1 MTQDKTYE
9 NVFIARQ
16 PVFDENGK
24 TWAYMLLFRDSM
36 HATSA
41 TFTDDAEATMRV
53 LADMSLCN
61 IGTEQAA
68 RTMVHFPADAV
79 KSGYHRA
86 LGSECGIV
94 IIEER
99 EPAVPRLLT
108 ALEELREEGY
118 LLAINNFEG
127 TPGQEELWA
136 LADVFIVDVH
146 NKDDFELRDLVQAAT
161 RNSKA
166 KLMAKRVETLEE
178 KRRAKKHG
186 FTLFHGF
193 YYCKPEVDS
202 GRKISSN
209 EITRLK
215 LFEIIERDEPDFDA
229 LAEAVE
235 ADVSISYR
243 LLAFLN
249 SPNFGFA
256 TTITSIR
263 QAVVLAGWK
272 PIRNWLRVV
281 ILTDMS
287 PSEKSRELTYLS
299 AYRAKLFE
307 TAALGGGFEEISD
320 KLFMLG
326 LFSLLD
332 AMFDM
337 EMKDLVKHLPID
349 DVIKRALCGT
359 ENEFS
364 PWLRLAHAI
373 EASRWDEVGTLARA
387 LNLLPGTIAVS
398 YQHAFSWADSFFG
411 SDNEKTD
418 TPQ

>member
-16 PVFDENGK
+16 PVFDESGK

-36 HATSA
+36 YATSA
-41 TFTDDAEATMRV
+41 TFTDDAEATMHV
-53 LADMSLCN
+53 LADMPLCSL
-61 IGTEQAA
+61 GTEKGA
-68 RTMVHFPADAV
+68 RTMVHFPGEAIESD
-79 KSGYHRA
+79 YHRA
-86 LGSECGIV
+86 LGAECGTV

-99 EPAVPRLLT
+99 EKITPKLLKAV
-108 ALEELREEGY
+108 EDLREEGY
-118 LLAINNFEG
+118 LLAINNFES
-127 TPGQEELWA
+127 TPGQEELCA
-136 LADVFIVDVH
+136 MADVLIVDVH
-146 NKDDFELRDLVQAAT
+146 NKDDFELHHLVKDAT
-161 RNSKA
+161 ELGKA
-166 KLMAKRVETLEE
+166 RLMAKRVETLDEQ
-178 KRRAKKHG
+178 RRAKKQG

-193 YYCKPEVDS
+193 YYCKPEVDT
-202 GRKISSN
+202 GRKIASG

-215 LFEIIERDEPDFDA
+215 LFKIIGRDEPNFDA
-229 LAEAVE
+229 LAKAVE

-281 ILTDMS
+281 ILTDVT

-299 AYRAKLFE
+299 AHRAKLFE
-307 TAALGGGFEEISD
+307 TAALGGGYEEISD

-337 EMKDLVKHLPID
+337 EMKQLVKHLPID
-349 DVIKRALCGT
+349 DAVKRALCGV
-359 ENEFS
+359 ENDFS

-373 EASRWDEVGTLARA
+373 EASRWDDVGVMTRA

-411 SDNEKTD
+411 SDHDEKTS
-418 TPQ
+418 

>member
-41 TFTDDAEATMRV
+41 TFTDDADATMRV

-61 IGTEQAA
+61 LGTDQTA
-68 RTMVHFPADAV
+68 RTMVHFPALAV
-79 KSGYHRA
+79 ENGYHRA
-86 LGSECGIV
+86 LGAECGTVIV
-94 IIEER
+94 EER
-99 EPAVPRLLT
+99 ETVTPKLLEAVR
-108 ALEELREEGY
+108 ELRQDGY
-118 LLAINNFEG
+118 LLAVNNFEG
-127 TPGQEELWA
+127 TPGQEELCA
-136 LADVFIVDVH
+136 LADVLIVDVH
-146 NKDDFELRDLVQAAT
+146 NKDDFELRDLVQDAGK
-161 RNSKA
+161 NSGA

-178 KRRAKKHG
+178 QRRAKKHG

-193 YYCKPEVDS
+193 YYCRPEVDA

-249 SPNFGFA
+249 SPSFGFA

-299 AYRAKLFE
+299 AHRAKLFE

-337 EMKDLVKHLPID
+337 DMKELVKHLPID
-349 DVIKRALCGT
+349 DAVKRALCGA

-364 PWLRLAHAI
+364 AWLRLAHAI
-373 EASRWDEVGTLARA
+373 EASRWDEVGTMSRT

-411 SDNEKTD
+411 SDHEKKEP
-418 TPQ
+418 PQ